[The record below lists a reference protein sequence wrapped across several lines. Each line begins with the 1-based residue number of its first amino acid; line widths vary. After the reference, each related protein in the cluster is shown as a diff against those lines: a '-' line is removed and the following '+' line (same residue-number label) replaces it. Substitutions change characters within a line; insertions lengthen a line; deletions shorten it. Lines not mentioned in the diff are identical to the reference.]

1 MRGARA
7 TNSADRVSGVV
18 IVMAGLL
25 VGVFVFFVALPI
37 AMSSP
42 YPTPSRQ
49 DWATARAVPMV
60 STTSFQLASA
70 ASVAVPKLNERPA
83 ALAPTPKLPDKV
95 TTGALAPKIPDK
107 LTAEGPEPQ
116 QEELV
121 PVVRTASLIIYRRD
135 DATPAA
141 PAAMPPVSEEAVPA
155 EEVQVEPVVEEA
167 KPEPQRKRD
176 ANVMAEV
183 DAYLWEV
190 YQRQPLKKDGTG
202 DFTWKDPAAAKRV
215 GKTLQAYVIMGMD
228 PDLREALY
236 HAGKAMDKAG
246 IEWSVVSAFRDDYRQ
261 SIAAGLKARTGYSRH
276 GGSRAT
282 GGYGHGLAVDVGHV
296 DAKRNGEVW
305 RWFDQH
311 GMKYG
316 LTRPIRHFDPPHV
329 EPRGNWRKIAR
340 DLRKDRTGVAVI
352 AGTEDRAE
360 SLGGRTASKSRARTR
375 VSYNSRRSAR
385 GRRY

>member
-60 STTSFQLASA
+60 STPSFQLASA
-70 ASVAVPKLNERPA
+70 GSVAIPKLADRPA
-83 ALAPTPKLPDKV
+83 ALAPTPKLPDKLTAEV
-95 TTGALAPKIPDK
+95 PAPKIADK
-107 LTAEGPEPQ
+107 LTVEAPAPQ
-116 QEELV
+116 QEELA
-121 PVVRTASLIIYRRD
+121 PVVRTASLIIFRKD
-135 DATPAA
+135 DAAPVAA
-141 PAAMPPVSEEAVPA
+141 PAAVPPVSEEAVPA
-155 EEVQVEPVVEEA
+155 EDVQAEPAVEEA
-167 KPEPQRKRD
+167 KPEPRRKRD
-176 ANVMAEV
+176 ASVMAEV

-190 YQRQPLKKDGTG
+190 YQRQPMKKDGTG

-228 PDLREALY
+228 PDLREALF

-305 RWFDQH
+305 RWFDAH

-340 DLRKDRTGVAVI
+340 DLRHDRTGVAVI

-360 SLGGRTASKSRARTR
+360 SLGGSARRKARSR
-375 VSYNSRRSAR
+375 VSYSARRSAR
-385 GRRY
+385 GRR

>member
-1 MRGARA
+1 
-7 TNSADRVSGVV
+7 
-18 IVMAGLL
+18 MAGLL

-42 YPTPSRQ
+42 YPTLTRQ
-49 DWATARAVPMV
+49 EWAVAQTAPMV
-60 STTSFQLASA
+60 SSAASFQLASVS
-70 ASVAVPKLNERPA
+70 SVPVKLADRPA
-83 ALAPTPKLPDKV
+83 ALAPTPKLPDKISD
-95 TTGALAPKIPDK
+95 KIPDK
-107 LTAEGPEPQ
+107 LTAAAAKQP

-121 PVVRTASLIIYRRD
+121 PVVRTASLIIFRRD
-135 DATPAA
+135 DASVSAAPPAA
-141 PAAMPPVSEEAVPA
+141 VPPVSEETVPA
-155 EEVQVEPVVEEA
+155 EDVQSEEVVEDA
-167 KPEPQRKRD
+167 KPERPRRRD
-176 ANVMAEV
+176 AGLMRDV
-183 DAYLWEV
+183 DLYLWEV
-190 YQRQPLKKDGTG
+190 YQRQPTKKDGTG

-246 IEWSVVSAFRDDYRQ
+246 IEWSIVSAFRDDYRQ

-296 DAKRNGEVW
+296 ESKRNSEVW

-340 DLRKDRTGVAVI
+340 DLRKDRTGTAVV
-352 AGTEDRAE
+352 AGTEDRQE
-360 SLGGRTASKSRARTR
+360 TLGSSRKKTRARAVR
-375 VSYNSRRSAR
+375 SSNRSAR
-385 GRRY
+385 GRRYN

>member
-1 MRGARA
+1 MRGSLAGK
-7 TNSADRVSGVV
+7 SADRVAGSV

-49 DWATARAVPMV
+49 DWATASAVPMV
-60 STTSFQLASA
+60 SSASFQLASA
-70 ASVAVPKLNERPA
+70 GSIPIPKLAERPA
-83 ALAPTPKLPDKV
+83 ATDPIPKLSDRL
-95 TTGALAPKIPDK
+95 TGAA
-107 LTAEGPEPQ
+107 PEP

-121 PVVRTASLIIYRRD
+121 PVVRTASLIIFRRD
-135 DATPAA
+135 DASPAAA
-141 PAAMPPVSEEAVPA
+141 PAARPPMTEEAIPA
-155 EEVQVEPVVEEA
+155 DAVESEPVVEDA
-167 KPEPQRKRD
+167 RPAPRAKRD
-176 ANVMAEV
+176 TTMTDV
-183 DAYLWEV
+183 DVYLWEV
-190 YQRQPLKKDGTG
+190 YQRQPTKKDNTG

-236 HAGKAMDKAG
+236 HAGKAMDAAG

-296 DAKRNGEVW
+296 DSKQNGLVW
-305 RWFDQH
+305 RWIDAN

-316 LTRPIRHFDPPHV
+316 LSRPIRHFDPPHV
-329 EPRGNWRKIAR
+329 EPRGSWRKIAR
-340 DLRKDRTGVAVI
+340 DLRKERTGVAVV
-352 AGTEDRAE
+352 AGTEDRPE
-360 SLGGRTASKSRARTR
+360 TLGKPARAKTR
-375 VSYNSRRSAR
+375 VAYNSRRSTR
-385 GRRY
+385 GRRR